1 MMKKKILIPHEI
13 IMDVMNELGG
23 IEESIEFI
31 DLNKDIIESK
41 KSFSKMISRCDEMEK
56 VFVRFEKICQDHNL
70 EVSKYKN
77 FSHFKKDLSRD
88 IEIRQRKYRTTYFDS
103 LENEMHEDNK
113 KIQDLTDS
121 YEKIK
126 ESLEY
131 LYEKRS
137 VIEKSSQLFLATG
150 LLKSKFGEEGM
161 KSLEEGDASDLN
173 YIAGVAKADD
183 EMRMKRI
190 IFRAS
195 RGRAIPTF
203 FEMPPSSGKEKI
215 VIINLYVIFN

>member
-1 MMKKKILIPHEI
+1 MIKKKILIPHEI
-13 IMDVMNELGG
+13 INDVMNELGG
-23 IEESIEFI
+23 IEEAIEFI
-31 DLNKDIIESK
+31 DMNKDVIESK

-56 VFVRFEKICQDHNL
+56 VFIRFEKICQDHNL
-70 EVSKYKN
+70 EISKYKT
-77 FSHFKKDLSRD
+77 FQIFKRDLSKD
-88 IEIRQRKYRTTYFDS
+88 IEIRQRKYRATYFDL
-103 LENEMHEDNK
+103 LENEMNEDNK
-113 KIQDLTDS
+113 KIQDLIDS

-126 ESLEY
+126 ESLDY

-137 VIEKSSQLFLATG
+137 VIEKTSQLFLASG
-150 LLKSKFGEEGM
+150 LLKNNLGDEGLR
-161 KSLEEGDASDLN
+161 SLEEGDVSELN

-203 FEMPPSSGKEKI
+203 FEMPTSLRKEKI
-215 VIINLYVIFN
+215 VKEI

>member
-1 MMKKKILIPHEI
+1 
-13 IMDVMNELGG
+13 MNELGG
-23 IEESIEFI
+23 IEEAIEFI
-31 DLNKDIIESK
+31 DLNKDVIESK

-56 VFVRFEKICQDHNL
+56 VFVRFEKICQDHKL
-70 EVSKYKN
+70 EISKYQIFSN
-77 FSHFKKDLSRD
+77 FKRDLSKD
-88 IEIRQRKYRTTYFDS
+88 IEIRQRKYRATYFDL
-103 LENEMHEDNK
+103 LENEMIEDNK
-113 KIQDLTDS
+113 KIQDLVDS

-126 ESLEY
+126 ETLEY

-137 VIEKSSQLFLATG
+137 VIEKTSQLFLATG
-150 LLKSKFGEEGM
+150 LLKSRIGEEGL
-161 KSLEEGDASDLN
+161 KSLEEGDVSELN

-203 FEMPPSSGKEKI
+203 FEMPPSSGKEKS
-215 VIINLYVIFN
+215 VIYNYLYYYY